1 MNLNAN
7 VEVGSVSVFTTD
19 NRGFDAEEISDRAID
34 KIIFV
39 GDTLVPETAKLA
51 QVYRQQIRKILV
63 QYLGEAQESERKTV
77 YERLTQGGYPEAAQF
92 VKRLKEE

>member
-19 NRGFDAEEISDRAID
+19 NRGFDAEEIADRAID

-39 GDTLVPETAKLA
+39 GDTLVPETAKWCSIWEKL
-51 QVYRQQIRKILV
+51 KSL
-63 QYLGEAQESERKTV
+63 S
-77 YERLTQGGYPEAAQF
+77 
-92 VKRLKEE
+92 VKRFTKD

>member
-19 NRGFDAEEISDRAID
+19 NRGFDAEEIADAID

-39 GDTLVPETAKLA
+39 GETLVPETAKLA